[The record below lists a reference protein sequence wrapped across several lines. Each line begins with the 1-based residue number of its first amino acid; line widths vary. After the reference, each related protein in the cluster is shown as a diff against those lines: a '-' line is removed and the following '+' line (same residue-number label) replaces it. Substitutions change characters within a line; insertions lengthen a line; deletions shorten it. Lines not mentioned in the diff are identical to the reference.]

1 MRSTLIVLA
10 FALFG
15 FSALAAATDFQIDS
29 KYTGIHGTPFKLG
42 HNVPLPPAFAASL
55 KNLLLHCV
63 VDVQNFD
70 QGHETDYGPK
80 VLPYCSKL
88 IQTRYD
94 QRAFSEL
101 AQLNVGGT
109 WIIAKTF
116 DGRDSDGGDQ
126 FDVAVY
132 DVQGNRRAVATSI
145 YAETSALFGL
155 GRLAGIKSFP
165 AMSKH
170 SYDTLPRY

>member
-1 MRSTLIVLA
+1 MKSKFAVLFLLLMSSFS
-10 FALFG
+10 FA
-15 FSALAAATDFQIDS
+15 ATTDFQVDS

-42 HNVPLPPAFAASL
+42 HNVPLPPAFAAVL

-63 VDVQNFD
+63 VDVQSFD
-70 QGHETDYGPK
+70 KGYETDFGPK
-80 VLPYCSKL
+80 VLPYCSKI

-109 WIIAKTF
+109 WIVAKTF
-116 DGRDSDGGDQ
+116 DGLDSDGGDQ
-126 FDVAVY
+126 FDIAVY

-145 YAETSALFGL
+145 YAETSALYGL
-155 GRLAGIKSFP
+155 ARLVGIKAYP
-165 AMSKH
+165 VMSKH
-170 SYDTLPRY
+170 SYDILPRY